1 MNQVKEKRASAL
13 AMIQQVHPDAANLV
27 EEYPLVFQ
35 EGHAG
40 RVLTLGS
47 GNQVDSACAILVRDF
62 LVQDMRIPGGLI
74 GSVSTA
80 EDKRN
85 TGLASRIL
93 ELAEEEL
100 RREGCI
106 FALLWADVPE
116 FYCQRGYGPIG
127 AEDDFVISDIVAEGF
142 PSPHGARPATAGDT
156 AAIHGLYEE
165 HTLRV
170 DRTEDETRVLLGCPG
185 MRTLVLERDGA
196 VVAYTCLGRVRDL
209 ADAIHEWGGE
219 SSHVLALVRAHSEER
234 RAQGNHEGLFLMAP
248 PAGNDLTYRLTI
260 SGAISRRGV
269 LGLGKI
275 LNREGAGRLLADRLG
290 AGGQVEVQAEG
301 YYLTG
306 PDDEGLLDEDAM
318 IAILF
323 SCPEAQSAV
332 TELLKR
338 FGLTQAK
345 LPVHPFAW
353 GLDSI

>member
-1 MNQVKEKRASAL
+1 MNQVKEKRVTAL
-13 AMIQQVHPDAANLV
+13 NMIQQVHPDAANLA

-35 EGHAG
+35 EGQAG

-62 LVQDMRIPGGLI
+62 LVQGTRIPGGLI

-80 EDKRN
+80 KDKRN
-85 TGLASRIL
+85 EGLASRIL
-93 ELAEEEL
+93 EQAEDEL
-100 RREGCI
+100 RKEGCI
-106 FALLWADVPE
+106 FSLLWADVPE
-116 FYCQRGYGPIG
+116 FYCERGYGPIG

-142 PSPHGARPATAGDT
+142 PSPHGARVATAEDV
-156 AAIHGLYEE
+156 ASIHGLYEQ

-170 DRTEDETRVLLGCPG
+170 DRTEKETRALLGCPG
-185 MRTLVLERDGA
+185 MRTLVLEREDA
-196 VVAYTCLGRVRDL
+196 VVAYACLGRGRDL

-219 SSHVLALVRAHSEER
+219 ASNVLALVRAHSEER

-248 PAGNDLTYRLTI
+248 PAGGDLTYRLAI

-275 LNREGAGRLLADRLG
+275 LNREGAARLMADRLG
-290 AGGQVEVQAEG
+290 PGGHVEVREDG

-306 PDDEGLLDEDAM
+306 PDDEGLLDEDAL

-323 SCPEAQSAV
+323 SCPEAQNAV

-338 FGLTQAK
+338 FGLEQAE
-345 LPVHPFAW
+345 LPLHPFAW